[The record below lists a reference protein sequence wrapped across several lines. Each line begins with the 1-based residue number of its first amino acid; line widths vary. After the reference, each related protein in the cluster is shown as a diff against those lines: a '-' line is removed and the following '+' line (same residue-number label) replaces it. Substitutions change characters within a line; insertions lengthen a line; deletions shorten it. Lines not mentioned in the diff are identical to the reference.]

1 PGQAVL
7 ALPFFAL
14 GRLGGRVL
22 PATWIEHLAAEDSNL
37 GPGGFELFAVLL
49 LYPPLASGLL
59 VALFFLVERRL
70 GASRRS
76 ALASAVL
83 LGATTYVA
91 AMSVF
96 FLRHTTEALLVLGA
110 LHAAHAWRW
119 EGGAPRLA
127 LASLLASATLLVR
140 IPAAVALPALAGYFA
155 WCLDV
160 R

>member
-1 PGQAVL
+1 MDLDPSRVARARHDRRIAARLALCFFLLYACLAHVRFSGSDEMGIFLTTRALYDSGDLALPPGKHIFPGRDGRGYSIFDPGQAVL

-76 ALASAVL
+76 A
-83 LGATTYVA
+83 
-91 AMSVF
+91 
-96 FLRHTTEALLVLGA
+96 
-110 LHAAHAWRW
+110 
-119 EGGAPRLA
+119 
-127 LASLLASATLLVR
+127 
-140 IPAAVALPALAGYFA
+140 
-155 WCLDV
+155 
-160 R
+160 